1 MRLKFHFLKNSSPE
15 LDIKIKAFTKVN
27 VYEFLLNL
35 THTQT
40 LHTPNITLRVGSK
53 SIVSPVGKRKGKN
66 KGVDFV
72 IVKT

>member
-27 VYEFLLNL
+27 VYEFLLKL

-40 LHTPNITLRVGSK
+40 VLPQTVTLRVGSK
-53 SIVSPVGKRKGKN
+53 SIVSPMGKRKGKN
-66 KGVDFV
+66 
-72 IVKT
+72 